1 MATQGDNWV
10 CKAGWRGPN
19 AVSSWYK
26 VGVLGSHVHSIVMSS
41 NNMVGSLPPAIAEL
55 KHLRMLQLFGNSMTG
70 AIPDS
75 IRHLVNL
82 RLLSLG
88 EYTGGNNF
96 APAVLPRC
104 ISALVNLEA
113 LFMANCNVIGQIPGW
128 LGHLPELRQ
137 LDLQRNSITGTLPET
152 LSLLSNLLYL
162 NVKDNL

>member
-1 MATQGDNWV
+1 
-10 CKAGWRGPN
+10 
-19 AVSSWYK
+19 
-26 VGVLGSHVHSIVMSS
+26 
-41 NNMVGSLPPAIAEL
+41 
-55 KHLRMLQLFGNSMTG
+55 MTG

-162 NVKDNL
+162 NVKDNLDLGGSIPLDALSKLTKLNRLSLVHCSFNEPAASAEVLQGRLPRCRIWI